1 MVNATATSAATAV
14 PSATTAKTA
23 TSATAAIAPRKF
35 KRSHIVFVV
44 WVTVLALMP
53 WLADNYYVRLA
64 TFVCMYGALA
74 LSWNFIGGYCG
85 YPSFSTAAF
94 VGLGS
99 YAGGLLQNAGVPMVL
114 AWIGATVFVTLFAA
128 IIGAGLLRMKGHYF
142 AIGSITLV
150 EVLRQIASLWSGLT
164 GGGDGLN
171 VAIMPGGP
179 DFAGRVF
186 LYAMLVVMVLA
197 WATTIIV
204 DRSRLGFGLRC
215 INQNE
220 DAADMVGVRVN
231 RYKTA
236 AFTLSSIFCGTV
248 GAIYASWVSYIA
260 PTDAFGI
267 VLTLKVP
274 VMAMLGGVGT
284 LYGPLIGSAAFVLM
298 EETIWAKFLD
308 YHQAILGMV
317 IVLLIF
323 FLPGGFLKLDYR
335 KLWARLPA
343 KVRGAPVKTELP
355 VEARL

>member
-1 MVNATATSAATAV
+1 MIATKFPAGRRMRRRDAVFALWVLLLAA
-14 PSATTAKTA
+14 
-23 TSATAAIAPRKF
+23 
-35 KRSHIVFVV
+35 
-44 WVTVLALMP
+44 MP
-53 WLADNYYVRLA
+53 FIADNYYVRLA
-64 TFVCMYGALA
+64 TFVCMYGSLA

-94 VGLGS
+94 MGLGS
-99 YAGGLLQNAGVPMVL
+99 YAGGLLQNAGVPIVL
-114 AWIGATVFVTLFAA
+114 AWLGATVFVSLFAA
-128 IIGAGLLRMKGHYF
+128 LSGAAILRMKGHYF

-150 EVLRQIASLWSGLT
+150 EVLRLVTSLWSGLT

-186 LYAMLVVMVLA
+186 LYAMLAVMLCAWVTTLA
-197 WATTIIV
+197 L

-220 DAADMVGVRVN
+220 DAADMVGIAVT
-231 RYKTA
+231 RYKTIA
-236 AFTLSSIFCGTV
+236 YTLSAVYCGTV

-260 PTDAFGI
+260 PSDAFGI

-274 VMAMLGGVGT
+274 VMAMLGGLGT
-284 LYGPLIGSAAFVLM
+284 VYGPLIGSAAFVLM
-298 EETIWAKFLD
+298 EETIWARFLD
-308 YHQAILGMV
+308 YHQAILGVV

-335 KLWARLPA
+335 RVLQRAA
-343 KVRGAPVKTELP
+343 
-355 VEARL
+355 EARPSVKRRREARP